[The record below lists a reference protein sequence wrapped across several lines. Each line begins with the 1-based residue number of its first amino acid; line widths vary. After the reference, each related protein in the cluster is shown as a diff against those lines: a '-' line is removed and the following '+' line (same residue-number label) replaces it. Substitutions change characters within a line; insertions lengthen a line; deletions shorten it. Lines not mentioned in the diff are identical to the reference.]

1 MALQDHSTPAPYVY
15 SKKNGWLLTFVFLF
29 LNLLTLKFTRKS
41 GNGEKTGPGR
51 GRRSTLDYGSEYFKG
66 YGPKYRGARGQP
78 RTRGPEDDETKT
90 MTVALPHRV

>member
-41 GNGEKTGPGR
+41 GNGEKTGSGGGR
-51 GRRSTLDYGSEYFKG
+51 GGAGGAPLTSENTL
-66 YGPKYRGARGQP
+66 
-78 RTRGPEDDETKT
+78 
-90 MTVALPHRV
+90 L